1 MVFTLHK
8 IKGKWYLHCI
18 KYMGIQVF
26 SDPFSPVFSHILR
39 CVILSLGRKFFNN
52 ITFQLQVH
60 NSGYKE
66 GMKKREGKVEVKKET
81 FRLLLVGVVYGNDEL
96 NNRADNLA
104 NYEEAIPVIREYK
117 TIVRSQKNRILNVVY
132 IQGFFFKEFREP
144 NKFVETVKEIDVS
157 KSTISFDVNLIKIFD
172 KYQKLKNHL
181 CH

>member
-1 MVFTLHK
+1 
-8 IKGKWYLHCI
+8 
-18 KYMGIQVF
+18 
-26 SDPFSPVFSHILR
+26 
-39 CVILSLGRKFFNN
+39 
-52 ITFQLQVH
+52 
-60 NSGYKE
+60 
-66 GMKKREGKVEVKKET
+66 MKKREGKVEVKKET

-132 IQGFFFKEFREP
+132 IQGFFFKEFTEP